1 MVQEVLRLSEALHI
15 QWPLEDDVT
24 NLDLEAI
31 LYPERHK
38 KDENRLIHDATSVA
52 DNVTDHSNLNK
63 VLSDR
68 GSQRITVH
76 LGLDNARY
84 QSAHTVCEYQI
95 TDRSDIVEMV

>member
-1 MVQEVLRLSEALHI
+1 MPGIVNKYSIADFASSVHSSRNMVQEVLQLSEALHI

-52 DNVTDHSNLNK
+52 DNVTDHSNLN
-63 VLSDR
+63 
-68 GSQRITVH
+68 
-76 LGLDNARY
+76 
-84 QSAHTVCEYQI
+84 
-95 TDRSDIVEMV
+95 TDPE